1 MTSRARRRTQAV
13 DVKLRAEEAPQDPGE
28 FCAVTSC
35 RRLTARSAQKGLSV
49 NYCRTH
55 TEHIRANGHPTV
67 KSYDRTALL
76 PYRKAARRWLR
87 DYADRRDVRQAV
99 VELDW
104 LLTISGRAESANTMR
119 SRPPKE
125 KCRIQL
131 AKIRDAGKT
140 GGQLLEIV
148 LTSLAIFRDK
158 GPRGYP
164 EFRFMQTAKLAKRL
178 TGASGTHFPGN
189 SIWPPSSRYPRAQG
203 AYMRMLGEKL
213 EDTVR
218 PLLDSGAVEEVRAI
232 ANAGTQA

>member
-13 DVKLRAEEAPQDPGE
+13 DVKRRAKEAPQDPGE
-28 FCAVTSC
+28 FCLVPSC
-35 RRLTARSAQKGLSV
+35 RRLTQRADQRGLSI

-55 TEHIRANGHPTV
+55 TEHIRAHGHSTA
-67 KSYDRTALL
+67 KSFDRATLL
-76 PYRKAARRWLR
+76 PYRRAAGRWLK
-87 DYADRRDVRQAV
+87 DHADRRDVRQAI
-99 VELDW
+99 VELEW
-104 LLTISGRAESANTMR
+104 LLAKSGRSESATYMR

-148 LTSLAIFRDK
+148 LTSLAAVAEK
-158 GPRGYP
+158 GPPGSP
-164 EFRFMQTAKLAKRL
+164 AFRFMQTAKLAKRL

-189 SIWPPSSRYPRAQG
+189 TVWPPSSRYPRAQG

-218 PLLDSGAVEEVRAI
+218 PLLDSGAVEEVGAI
-232 ANAGTQA
+232 AHAGKRA